1 MGRLIRGSLGLLAIL
16 IFEFFP
22 PSEAHAQKKVRFA
35 YPSSADMGDIPSL
48 LAWDELK
55 KQGIEVLPTFFPKT
69 DLAVQAVVAGEAD
82 IGSAAGIAVVKAV
95 ESGMNIRIIAEQVRN
110 EWQLVTPVGF
120 KDPKQ
125 LNGKRVAYHA
135 PITVT
140 EALVK
145 WMAQHYKITPNWM
158 IIPGSDVRAEA
169 LMRGQLDAT
178 PAEIG
183 DVLNIL
189 SAKPG
194 QFHVL
199 ISYAKTFPQLIG
211 SMYFARADYLQKN
224 AATVESVLEAI
235 LRAHRNSDERPAS
248 VKENAL
254 RLLPE
259 TKPELVDAIAA
270 AYKELRIWD
279 VNGGADKERGEASIK
294 FFEESGLLKKG
305 AVSFN
310 QSFATG
316 PLDQVLSKIGRRSKN
331 EGAHAQN
338 HLALDPRRDLGN
350 CGAQR
355 QRSSTAASVQSH
367 QRLGGTARLRAAL
380 SGDCSKLT
388 STRYWFFRFSRVRRA
403 AWTADGPFPAARIVP
418 GRLHDGAACRPDDFI
433 YTVSCDCF
441 RSGPPLPRVDRFSLR
456 VRDYH
461 DQHDRGRAQRRSNL
475 D

>member
-1 MGRLIRGSLGLLAIL
+1 MGRTSRGFLGLLIIL
-16 IFEFFP
+16 IFGFFP
-22 PSEAHAQKKVRFA
+22 AGQAQAQKKVRFA

-48 LAWDELK
+48 LAWEQLK
-55 KQGIEVLPTFFPKT
+55 KQGIEVTPTFFPKT

-82 IGSAAGIAVVKAV
+82 IGSAAGI
-95 ESGMNIRIIAEQVRN
+95 
-110 EWQLVTPVGF
+110 
-120 KDPKQ
+120 
-125 LNGKRVAYHA
+125 AYHA

-158 IIPGSDVRAEA
+158 IIPGSEVRAEA

-211 SMYFARADYLQKN
+211 SMYFARADYVQKN

-235 LRAHRNSDERPAS
+235 LRAHRDADERPAS

-270 AYKELRIWD
+270 TYKELRIWD
-279 VNGGADKERGEASIK
+279 VNGGAGKERGEASIK
-294 FFEESGLLKKG
+294 FFEESGLLKQG

-310 QSFATG
+310 QSFATA
-316 PLDQVLSKIGRRSKN
+316 PLEKVLSKIGRK
-331 EGAHAQN
+331 
-338 HLALDPRRDLGN
+338 
-350 CGAQR
+350 
-355 QRSSTAASVQSH
+355 
-367 QRLGGTARLRAAL
+367 
-380 SGDCSKLT
+380 
-388 STRYWFFRFSRVRRA
+388 
-403 AWTADGPFPAARIVP
+403 
-418 GRLHDGAACRPDDFI
+418 
-433 YTVSCDCF
+433 
-441 RSGPPLPRVDRFSLR
+441 
-456 VRDYH
+456 
-461 DQHDRGRAQRRSNL
+461 
-475 D
+475 

>member
-1 MGRLIRGSLGLLAIL
+1 MTKSFAKLSVLLLVLTLGLLW
-16 IFEFFP
+16 
-22 PSEAHAQKKVRFA
+22 SREAQAQKKVRFA

-48 LAWDELK
+48 LAWEQLK
-55 KQGIEVLPTFFPKT
+55 KQGIEVVPTFFPKT

-82 IGSAAGIAVVKAV
+82 MGSAAGIAVVKAV
-95 ESGMNIRIIAEQVRN
+95 ESGMNVRIIGEQVRN
-110 EWQLVTPVGF
+110 EWQLVTPVSL

-125 LNGKRVAYHA
+125 LDGKRVGYHA

-211 SMYFARADYLQKN
+211 SMYFARADYVQKN
-224 AATVESVLEAI
+224 SATVESVLEAI
-235 LRAHRNSDERPAS
+235 LRTHRSAEERPAS
-248 VKENAL
+248 IKENAL

-259 TKPELVDAIAA
+259 TKPELIEATAA

-279 VNGGADKERGEASIK
+279 VNGGASKDRGDASIK
-294 FFEESGLLKKG
+294 FFEESGLLKKDTG
-305 AVSFN
+305 SFK
-310 QSFATG
+310 QAFDTA
-316 PLDQVLSKIGRRSKN
+316 PLEKVLNKIGRK
-331 EGAHAQN
+331 
-338 HLALDPRRDLGN
+338 
-350 CGAQR
+350 
-355 QRSSTAASVQSH
+355 
-367 QRLGGTARLRAAL
+367 
-380 SGDCSKLT
+380 
-388 STRYWFFRFSRVRRA
+388 
-403 AWTADGPFPAARIVP
+403 
-418 GRLHDGAACRPDDFI
+418 
-433 YTVSCDCF
+433 
-441 RSGPPLPRVDRFSLR
+441 
-456 VRDYH
+456 
-461 DQHDRGRAQRRSNL
+461 
-475 D
+475 